1 MIDRLAVAASI
12 AVRHAGA
19 YTDLILSDMDVAGR
33 FVRRRVAAGSV
44 AGGSIALAVA
54 LVCVLAIALTWD
66 TAARMW
72 MIAGLAVLFVG
83 IAVLALRTLRRLNDD
98 APPVLARTAHEWA
111 KDRQLIEELLARE
124 RELHREH

>member
-1 MIDRLAVAASI
+1 VIERLAVAASI

-33 FVRRRVAAGSV
+33 FVRKRVVAGSAAAG
-44 AGGSIALAVA
+44 AIGFAIALA
-54 LVCVLAIALTWD
+54 CVWAIALAWD

-72 MIAGLAVLFVG
+72 TIAGLAVLFFG
-83 IAVLALRTLRRLNDD
+83 IAVLALRALRQLNDD

-111 KDRQLIEELLARE
+111 KDRQLIEDVLARE
-124 RELHREH
+124 RELHHEH

>member
-19 YTDLILSDMDVAGR
+19 YTDLILSDIDAAGR
-33 FVRRRVAAGSV
+33 VVRRRVVAGSAAAG
-44 AGGSIALAVA
+44 AIAFAVA
-54 LVCVLAIALTWD
+54 LACVLAIASTWD

-72 MIAGLAVLFVG
+72 TIAGLTVLFVG
-83 IAVLALRTLRRLNDD
+83 IAVLALRALKQVNDA

-124 RELHREH
+124 RELHHEL